1 MAYDKSIVITRELN
15 RRDRLQDLDEHLD
28 EDLDDVETIFLPHVI
43 TTSSLYLSHTDYSLF
58 CFLFYLFYKLQSFAL
73 SDLSYFSCVFFK
85 SMFSVTWIQIWGG
98 FGVPSVTRCGNDFK
112 VFGHFF
118 EGIFSTCQNFQLTNG
133 IFYYMLT
140 FSLLLMAKYWSVN
153 LVNRLM

>member
-15 RRDRLQDLDEHLD
+15 RSDRLQDLDEHLD

-85 SMFSVTWIQIWGG
+85 SMFSVTWIQIWVALVYQVWPDVEMILKSLAI
-98 FGVPSVTRCGNDFK
+98 FLRVYLVLVKIFNLQMA
-112 VFGHFF
+112 FF
-118 EGIFSTCQNFQLTNG
+118 IIC
-133 IFYYMLT
+133 
-140 FSLLLMAKYWSVN
+140 
-153 LVNRLM
+153 